1 MWGDIPEW
9 THSIAKSVMKSVY
22 AKDPDTFYHC
32 MRVSHLSRLLA
43 VASGLSDYHSR
54 VIEFAALFHDVGKV
68 AIPDSILL
76 KPGKLTA
83 EEYEIMK
90 IHPVKSAEIINP
102 LTHHAFFKEMIP
114 GILHHHERIDGLGY
128 PHKLMGDNVPIESRI
143 ILVADTFDAMTQMR
157 AYRRGLPAEV
167 AHKELQDFAGRQFDP
182 RLVKIFNEAQPL
194 WAEDQ
199 IRLQE
204 EMNQVLLKK
213 AA

>member
-9 THSIAKSVMKSVY
+9 TQSIAKSVMKSVY

-54 VIEFAALFHDVGKV
+54 VIEFAALFHDLGKV

-90 IHPVKSAEIINP
+90 IHPIKSAEIINP

-114 GILHHHERIDGLGY
+114 GILHHHERIDGQGY
-128 PHKLMGDNVPIESRI
+128 PNKLSGDNVPIESRI

-157 AYRRGLPAEV
+157 AYRRGLPQEV

-199 IRLQE
+199 NRLQA